1 MLVSLKNVVG
11 RLRKSELVKNIST
24 LAAGTALA
32 QLIPILISPILRR
45 YYTPE
50 AYGAYTV
57 YLSLI
62 GILIVVSSLKYELA
76 IILPRKDKQAAN
88 LFFLTVI
95 LSFLINILLLLII
108 LVWKSGLVNFLNIPE
123 KYGNFLYFVPLATFL
138 FSFYQSANYWLIH
151 KKRFLAISLN
161 KFIRR
166 GTEGSSQIGLKFIH
180 SSYGLI
186 WGDILGH
193 IANVISISSQMLKS
207 GLSVK
212 FFSRPKLNYV
222 AKKYKKYPK
231 FNVIPSMMS
240 ACSYLLPAILINKIY
255 SSENAGFF
263 DLSKLVLSI
272 PFALIATSISNVLL
286 QRIAEKYK
294 SGKSLVREL
303 TSILGIVII
312 IAATE
317 VVVIRLFG
325 VELFK
330 LVFGDAWEVSGQI
343 SRILVWSFA
352 LNFVVGSFSS
362 IFMAMD
368 KIKILS
374 LWQLVYFLAILSLIL
389 FKDYHFIQFLRVYV
403 LIEVSCYL
411 LGSLILILI
420 IFRFETSREAAY

>member
-1 MLVSLKNVVG
+1 
-11 RLRKSELVKNIST
+11 
-24 LAAGTALA
+24 
-32 QLIPILISPILRR
+32 
-45 YYTPE
+45 
-50 AYGAYTV
+50 
-57 YLSLI
+57 
-62 GILIVVSSLKYELA
+62 
-76 IILPRKDKQAAN
+76 
-88 LFFLTVI
+88 
-95 LSFLINILLLLII
+95 
-108 LVWKSGLVNFLNIPE
+108 VWKSGLVNFLNIPE